1 MKFHSF
7 HIVIITLLLFAM
19 EQIKAEKTIKQTT
32 HLEKV
37 VMTAK
42 ERLGTKA
49 SDNQRVNNCKVPV
62 EKRGSKPRPDQCHRG
77 NR

>member
-1 MKFHSF
+1 MKFHFF
-7 HIVIITLLLFAM
+7 HIVIFTLLLLTTK
-19 EQIKAEKTIKQTT
+19 QIRAEETVKQTT
-32 HLEKV
+32 HLQKV

-62 EKRGSKPRPDQCHRG
+62 EKRGSKPRPNQCR
-77 NR
+77 RVKR